1 MEQVIVTCLCN
12 EKVLTCG
19 IVHIADR
26 ISPGLVVGDEPEPR
40 VAIGGHTLPD
50 LKLGERKIAS
60 GEV

>member
-40 VAIGGHTLPD
+40 VAIGGHSLPD
-50 LKLGERKIAS
+50 LKLGQI
-60 GEV
+60 